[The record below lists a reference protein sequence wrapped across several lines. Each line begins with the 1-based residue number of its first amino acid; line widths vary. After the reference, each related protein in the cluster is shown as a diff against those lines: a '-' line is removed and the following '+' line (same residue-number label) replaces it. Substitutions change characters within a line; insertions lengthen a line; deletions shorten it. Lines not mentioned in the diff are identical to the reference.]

1 MANIKVEL
9 EEYTRLVKIEQS
21 YMMLLFAID
30 ESMKVNRRSWNS
42 ETYSTF
48 DDNVLESALRLI
60 EGDSFEALYQRK
72 LAELEAEE
80 GEEDVSE

>member
-21 YMMLLFAID
+21 YMMMLCAID
-30 ESMKVNRRSWNS
+30 ESMEVNRRSWNS

-72 LAELEAEE
+72 LAELEAKE
-80 GEEDVSE
+80 GEEDVRE

>member
-30 ESMKVNRRSWNS
+30 ESMKVNRSSWNS

-48 DDNVLESALRLI
+48 DDSTLESALRII

-80 GEEDVSE
+80 GEEDVRE

>member
-48 DDNVLESALRLI
+48 DDSTLESALRII

-80 GEEDVSE
+80 GEEDVRE

>member
-30 ESMKVNRRSWNS
+30 ESMKANRRSWNS

-48 DDNVLESALRLI
+48 DDSTLESALRII

>member
-1 MANIKVEL
+1 MNIKVEL

-48 DDNVLESALRLI
+48 DDSTLESALRII

-80 GEEDVSE
+80 GEEDVRE